1 MSSHDLVNQ
10 DSSPLDLSLFDDLRA
25 DRDTLPKDFVIGL
38 IDQVLVEVTARIADL
53 KDADHRQDAAACLR
67 HAHRLKGSAGTIGA
81 HRMATMCEALEV
93 CGESGDLSR
102 AGMIIAQLEEE
113 FSRVVPALDRERQRE
128 ITGER

>member
-1 MSSHDLVNQ
+1 MSPHHLANPDA
-10 DSSPLDLSLFDDLRA
+10 SPLDLSLFDDLRA
-25 DRDTLPKDFVIGL
+25 DRDSLPEGFLTGL
-38 IDQVLVEVTARIADL
+38 IDQVLGEVTARIADL
-53 KDADHRQDAAACLR
+53 KDADRRQDAAACLR
-67 HAHRLKGSAGTIGA
+67 HAHRLKGSAGTVGA

-102 AGMIIAQLEEE
+102 AAMIIAQLEEE